1 MKTNLRLI
9 GGKKLQSP
17 NNTFTRPTTLRVREA
32 IFNILNQKVE
42 NSNWLD
48 LFSGTGA
55 ISCEAYNHGA
65 RKIIAIEKNKNN
77 SKICLKNL
85 LSLQDIDNRKNDF
98 DVICKDVLNW
108 TKPNYERNLSS
119 KIMDLS
125 ELKFDF
131 VYLDPPYDFN
141 FHESVLNQIFNCN
154 FLKKDSIVICEH
166 SPKFSINKSSI
177 WETIDVRDYGQ
188 SRLTFLINVQHA

>member
-17 NNTFTRPTTLRVREA
+17 NNICTRPTTLRVREA
-32 IFNILNQKVE
+32 LFNILNNKVE

-85 LSLQDIDNRKNDF
+85 LSLQDIDNRKNDI
-98 DVICKDVLNW
+98 DVITKNVLKW
-108 TKPNYERNLSS
+108 TRPNYERNLSS
-119 KIMDLS
+119 KILDLNK
-125 ELKFDF
+125 LKFDF
-131 VYLDPPYDFN
+131 VYLDPPYDSD
-141 FHESVLNQIFNCN
+141 FHELVINQIFNCN
-154 FLKKDSIVICEH
+154 FLKKDSTVICEH
-166 SPKFSINKSSI
+166 SPNLFIKKSTL
-177 WETIDVRDYGQ
+177 WETIDVRNYGR
-188 SRLTFLINVQHA
+188 SRLTFLINVQHP

>member
-1 MKTNLRLI
+1 MKTNLKLI
-9 GGKKLQSP
+9 GGKRLQSP
-17 NNTFTRPTTLRVREA
+17 NNIYTRPTTLRVREA
-32 IFNILNQKVE
+32 VFNILNNRVK

-65 RKIIAIEKNKNN
+65 RKIVAIEKNKNN
-77 SKICLKNL
+77 SKICLKNI
-85 LSLQDIDNRKNDF
+85 LSLQDIDNRKNDI

-119 KIMDLS
+119 KILDLNKF
-125 ELKFDF
+125 KFDF
-131 VYLDPPYDFN
+131 VYLDPPYDAN
-141 FHESVLNQIFNCN
+141 FHELVLNQIFNCN

-166 SPKFSINKSSI
+166 SRNLIIKKSTL

-188 SRLTFLINVQHA
+188 SRLTFLINVQHS

>member
-9 GGKKLQSP
+9 GGKRLQSP
-17 NNTFTRPTTLRVREA
+17 KNIYTRPTTLRVREA
-32 IFNILNQKVE
+32 IFNILNNRVK

-65 RKIIAIEKNKNN
+65 RKIVAIEKNKKN

-85 LSLQDIDNRKNDF
+85 LSLQDIENRKNDI

-108 TKPNYERNLSS
+108 TKPNFERNLSS
-119 KIMDLS
+119 KIK
-125 ELKFDF
+125 EFKKLKFDF
-131 VYLDPPYDFN
+131 VYLDPPYDAN
-141 FHESVLNQIFNCN
+141 FHELVLNQIFNCN

-166 SPKFSINKSSI
+166 SPNIFIKKSTL
-177 WETIDVRDYGQ
+177 WETIDIRNYGQ
-188 SRLTFLINVQHA
+188 SRLTFLIKVQHP